1 MQIDVLEKDGV
12 AKITVATEPITTVI
26 DCSGPVTIRF
36 QDKGGLPVNVLRD
49 LTGNTSLE
57 VESNGTV
64 VTK

>member
-26 DCSGPVTIRF
+26 DCSGPVTIAF
-36 QDKGGLPVNVLRD
+36 QDKDGSPVNSLRN
-49 LTGNTSLE
+49 LTGSTSLE
-57 VESNGTV
+57 VEGDRTV